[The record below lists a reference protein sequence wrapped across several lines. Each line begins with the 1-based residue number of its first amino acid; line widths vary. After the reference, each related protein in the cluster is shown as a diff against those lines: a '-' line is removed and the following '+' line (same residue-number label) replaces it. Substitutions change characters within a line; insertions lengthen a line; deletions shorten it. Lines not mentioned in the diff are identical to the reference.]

1 MRIHQQKTD
10 LSTDRSEQ
18 SRSTGRAGSEVS
30 GGETRTRQVGL
41 DRVDVSRTGETA
53 ASMIEKTWQE
63 RQSRVAQ
70 LAKTFQAGNY
80 TPNLS
85 TLSLAIVDHD
95 SEVGLSYAGE

>member
-1 MRIHQQKTD
+1 
-10 LSTDRSEQ
+10 
-18 SRSTGRAGSEVS
+18 
-30 GGETRTRQVGL
+30 
-41 DRVDVSRTGETA
+41 
-53 ASMIEKTWQE
+53 MIEKTWQE